1 MLELFPYV
9 PRFQP
14 ERIADRHEGEEPAR
28 VIAEKPILSLAR
40 ALHVPLIRLKPFMK
54 AEKSIFEHS
63 VHQRRLRAYGSE
75 FDPRVEELFRK
86 HAAAG
91 RPRISGGSAGN
102 YRPA

>member
-1 MLELFPYV
+1 MLKLLPYV
-9 PRFQP
+9 LRFQP
-14 ERIADRHEGEEPAR
+14 ERVTDRHEGEEPAG
-28 VIAEKPILSLAR
+28 VVAEKPILSLPR
-40 ALHVPLIRLKPFMK
+40 ALKKPLLCFKLFMK

-91 RPRISGGSAGN
+91 RPCISGGSAGN
-102 YRPA
+102 HRLA